1 MNTTVRLSKS
11 KYMAGRQCEKR
22 LWLEVHRPDL
32 IEWDDAQTARLA
44 KGTAF
49 GELAR
54 ELLGPGVLV
63 DFGPDMPAAVAR
75 TSELIQKSKP
85 PRHVFEATMSH
96 RNVLVRVDALR
107 RKGAAFEVIE
117 VKSSGSVKEPYL
129 DDCAVQTW
137 VARGAGIDTR
147 RTWVALAD
155 SQFVYVEEG
164 NYEGL
169 LKLQDV
175 SAEVEARQADVPR
188 LVRRFQEVLREDEP
202 DICTG
207 PHCRKP
213 YECPFIAHCQ
223 AQEEPGPD
231 YPLELWA
238 RSPALVQRLA
248 DAGFEDLRDVPL
260 DLVPKGKYQRMLK
273 GIRRGKAIVAPELR
287 RQLAELPYPRR
298 YLDFEAIDFIVPR
311 WLGTR
316 PFEHIPFQW
325 SCHVEKAAGDVVARG
340 FLDISGDD
348 PRRQLAVALIKTCG
362 KRGPIL
368 VYGRY
373 ESQCLASLSRH
384 LPDLAGAL
392 DAIGAR
398 LVDLLPLMQN
408 HYYHPEMGKSWSLK
422 SVLPTVVSSLDYGDL
437 GDVADG
443 VAAQDA
449 YIEAI
454 DAATTPARRR
464 ELKSAL
470 KRYCERDTWGLV
482 EMVRVLSKR

>member
-1 MNTTVRLSKS
+1 MSTTVRLSKS

-63 DFGPDMPAAVAR
+63 DFGPDMSAAVAR
-75 TSELIQKSKP
+75 TSELVQKSKP
-85 PRHVFEATMSH
+85 PRHVFEATISH

-107 RKGAAFEVIE
+107 RKSAAFEVIE
-117 VKSSGSVKEPYL
+117 VKSSGSVKDQYL

-137 VARGAGIDTR
+137 VARGAGIDAR
-147 RTWVALAD
+147 RTWVAVAD
-155 SQFVYVEEG
+155 TQFDYTEEG
-164 NYEGL
+164 NYAGL
-169 LKLQDV
+169 LRLEDV
-175 SAEVEARQADVPR
+175 SAAVDDRQADVPR
-188 LVRRFQEVLREDEP
+188 WVRRFQKVLRADEP
-202 DICTG
+202 DIGTG
-207 PHCRKP
+207 PHCSKP
-213 YECPFIAHCQ
+213 YECPFLSYCQ
-223 AQEEPGPD
+223 AQEEPGPE
-231 YPLELWA
+231 YPLNLWSG
-238 RSPALVQRLA
+238 SPKLVQRLA
-248 DAGFEDLRDVPL
+248 DAGYEDLREVPL
-260 DLVPKGKYQRMLK
+260 DEVPTDKHRRMLK
-273 GIRRGKAIVAPELR
+273 AIHKGKAIVTPELR
-287 RQLAELPYPRR
+287 RQLADLPYPRR

-348 PRRQLAVALIKTCG
+348 PRRELATALIKTCG

-392 DAIGAR
+392 DAIRAR

-422 SVLPTVVSSLDYGDL
+422 SVLPTVISSLDYADL

-454 DAATTPARRR
+454 DATTTPARRR
-464 ELKSAL
+464 ELKAAL